1 LNQPMSRTGALIL
14 NASLHVSY
22 GTLQRWIAERAE
34 DVCIAVYGQEYVE
47 TLGSLLAP
55 RGVEVVPRRPAVVA
69 SHPAQA
75 LWQSFAALVNRYDVI
90 VVLCASDEEVTRGHT
105 VYRIIAE
112 ALFSDHV
119 LLIGPRLARAWPGG
133 RRSLNLRGARE
144 VMTLAGTCALGLS
157 TATVALAALAL
168 QETLIRLRVLQ

>member
-1 LNQPMSRTGALIL
+1 
-14 NASLHVSY
+14 
-22 GTLQRWIAERAE
+22 
-34 DVCIAVYGQEYVE
+34 VYGQEDVE

-55 RGVEVVPRRPAVVA
+55 RGVEVVPPRPAVLA
-69 SHPAQA
+69 SHPVQA
-75 LWQSFAALVNRYDVI
+75 LWRSFASLVNRYEFV
-90 VVLCASDEEVTRGHT
+90 VVLCASDEEVCRGDT
-105 VYRIIAE
+105 VYRVVGE

-119 LLIGPRLARAWPGG
+119 VLIGPRLARAWPGG

-157 TATVALAALAL
+157 TAAVALAALAL